1 MAFSPPETS
10 TRAWALILLLGA
22 IWGGAFFFTEVALT
36 EMGPF
41 TLVAH
46 RVCWA
51 ALALWLYLL
60 LAGRVAVR
68 PSAGLWARWGVMGL
82 LNNILPFSLIMWGQ
96 TAIEGGLA
104 AIFNAMTAPFGVL
117 AAALFLSD
125 ERLTARKL
133 AGVLL
138 GVAGVSAIVGAEA
151 LDGLDPRSLGQFAVV
166 LATICY
172 AFASVWGRVA
182 LTGTPVEMN
191 AAGMLLTSA
200 AMALPIA
207 FLTEGAPSFDLP
219 PGVWG
224 ALAGMAILGTAAAYL
239 LYFEILRLAGAGNT
253 MLVTLVIPPFAIALG
268 AVFLGE
274 RLAPSAFFGFG
285 LIALGLAVIDGRLFR
300 RRSG

>member
-1 MAFSPPETS
+1 MLDPVRSEP
-10 TRAWALILLLGA
+10 ALIDKIHDQLVDA
-22 IWGGAFFFTEVALT
+22 ISV
-36 EMGPF
+36 
-41 TLVAH
+41 
-46 RVCWA
+46 
-51 ALALWLYLL
+51 
-60 LAGRVAVR
+60 GR
-68 PSAGLWARWGVMGL
+68 
-82 LNNILPFSLIMWGQ
+82 LPPG
-96 TAIEGGLA
+96 
-104 AIFNAMTAPFGVL
+104 
-117 AAALFLSD
+117 
-125 ERLTARKL
+125 ERLTQERVAKLLSVSRQPVSHALQLLKHRGLAVRSGRKGL
-133 AGVLL
+133 A
-138 GVAGVSAIVGAEA
+138 VAPLDAKRIWQLYQVREA

-219 PGVWG
+219 PGVRG